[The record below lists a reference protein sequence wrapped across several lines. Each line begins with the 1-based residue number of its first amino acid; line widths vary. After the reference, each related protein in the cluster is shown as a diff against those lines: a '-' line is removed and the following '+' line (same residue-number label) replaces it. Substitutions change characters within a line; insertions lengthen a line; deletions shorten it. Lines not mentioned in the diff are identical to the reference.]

1 MTNTSPSHS
10 EHDHD
15 HPLHESEILISRMV
29 DAEATAEDR
38 AQFDLLAGGDPSLW
52 RRLAMRQHEMA
63 VLSAKV
69 ESDTRF
75 VDRINLPSKL
85 PQSIGAGAGSRF
97 RLIAYSGWAAM
108 LLLATS
114 WWVVSVNQ
122 ADEQNQARQVITE
135 SAPTL
140 SFDEHRVEY
149 MKAPYV
155 VGEMAPTMLHR
166 EVMSDG
172 RTAIR
177 FLRRVEEVLF
187 LPAGQEP
194 PTDQDGAFTS
204 DPSRLRGDEAYRQ
217 PSN

>member
-1 MTNTSPSHS
+1 MTNTPTSHP

-15 HPLHESEILISRMV
+15 YPLHESEILISRMV
-29 DAEATAEDR
+29 DSEATAEDR
-38 AQFDLLAGGDPSLW
+38 AQFELLAGGDPSLW

-69 ESDTRF
+69 ETDTRF
-75 VDRINLPSKL
+75 VEQIDLPAKL
-85 PQSIGAGAGSRF
+85 PQPVRAGVGDRL

-108 LLLATS
+108 LVLATS
-114 WWVVSVNQ
+114 WWIVSVNQ
-122 ADEQNQARQVITE
+122 ADERNQARQVITE

-140 SFDEHRVEY
+140 SFDEHRTEY

-204 DPSRLRGDEAYRQ
+204 DPSRLRGDETYRQ